1 MKRLE
6 SDPWDVLASKTKV
19 GQLVRGTITKLTK
32 FGAFA
37 KIEDAEELEGL
48 IHISELADD
57 RVENPR
63 SVVHEGQTLT
73 LRVVKI
79 DPEKRRIGLSLK
91 KVASAEFL
99 DSDWETSETG
109 EADNTGED

>member
-1 MKRLE
+1 
-6 SDPWDVLASKTKV
+6 
-19 GQLVRGTITKLTK
+19 
-32 FGAFA
+32 
-37 KIEDAEELEGL
+37 
-48 IHISELADD
+48 
-57 RVENPR
+57 
-63 SVVHEGQTLT
+63 VVHEGQTLT

-109 EADNTGED
+109 EADSAGDD